1 MTRQHTPD
9 RVTELEPGQI
19 FVFGSNDRGLHA
31 GGAARDAVTRFGAI
45 WGQARGL
52 QGNSYAIVTVGENV
66 SLESIQAEVQGLFEF
81 AWANPRFTFLMTRI
95 GTGIAG
101 LPEAEIKSLFGPD
114 TPDNIWLPRG
124 WDEGAAPAGAST
136 PGS

>member
-1 MTRQHTPD
+1 MTRQQTPD
-9 RVTELEPGQI
+9 RVTALEPGQI
-19 FVFGSNDRGLHA
+19 FVFGSNDRGQHA
-31 GGAARDAVTRFGAI
+31 GGAARDAVSKFGAI

-66 SLESIQAEVQGLFEF
+66 SLDSIRAEVQQLFDF
-81 AWANPRFTFLMTRI
+81 ARANPKFTFLMTRI

-101 LPEAEIKSLFGPD
+101 LPEAEIKAHFGPD

-124 WDEGAAPAGAST
+124 WDAEAST
-136 PGS
+136 SDN

>member
-1 MTRQHTPD
+1 MTRPHTPD
-9 RVTELEPGQI
+9 RVTALEPGQV

-52 QGNSYAIVTVGENV
+52 QGDSYAIVTMGEDV
-66 SLESIQAEVQGLFEF
+66 DLESIRAEVQQLFGF
-81 AWANPRFTFLMTRI
+81 ARANPQLTFLMTRI

-101 LPEAEIKSLFGPD
+101 LPEAEMKALFGAA

-124 WDEGAAPAGAST
+124 WD
-136 PGS
+136 PGDKSLSGD